1 MIWLRTDAPEFFADL
16 GDVLRLFYGDVQIAL
31 AGDDRGKGAPADDLV
46 FEHRFVERY
55 GHLVEMRAFDELRRL
70 VERDYETFSGLALER
85 WFRERFIERGGL
97 TRLGGWWDRR
107 GENEI
112 DIVAA
117 NETDRRAT
125 FCEVKR
131 DASRISL
138 PALREKAK
146 AFLAA
151 VPEWTNYRAE
161 FKGLSLGDM

>member
-1 MIWLRTDAPEFFADL
+1 MKF
-16 GDVLRLFYGDVQIAL
+16 
-31 AGDDRGKGAPADDLV
+31 
-46 FEHRFVERY
+46 Y

-117 NETDRRAT
+117 NEADRRAT

-151 VPEWTNYRAE
+151 VPEWTDYRAS
-161 FKGLSLGDM
+161 FKGLSLDDM

>member
-1 MIWLRTDAPEFFADL
+1 MKF
-16 GDVLRLFYGDVQIAL
+16 
-31 AGDDRGKGAPADDLV
+31 
-46 FEHRFVERY
+46 Y

-151 VPEWTNYRAE
+151 VPEWTDYRTS
-161 FKGLSLGDM
+161 FKGLSLDDM